1 MAVHVVHTSKVNI
14 DYQSSSYDNLLHH
27 TVLVAMSRSPHNPHG
42 IKPVDLED
50 IWGDLSKGIRRIYSR
65 QSMPKK
71 RYMELYT
78 YPLRYMCTLTESFDR
93 FSAS

>member
-1 MAVHVVHTSKVNI
+1 
-14 DYQSSSYDNLLHH
+14 
-27 TVLVAMSRSPHNPHG
+27 MSRGSHNPHG

-50 IWGDLSKGIRRIYSR
+50 IWGDLSKGIRRIYSQ

-78 YPLRYMCTLTESFDR
+78 YPPATTIVACYMCFFECVNN
-93 FSAS
+93 

>member
-1 MAVHVVHTSKVNI
+1 
-14 DYQSSSYDNLLHH
+14 
-27 TVLVAMSRSPHNPHG
+27 MSRAAHNPHA

-50 IWGDLSKGIRRIYSR
+50 IWGDLSKGIKRIYSQ

-78 YPLRYMCTLTESFDR
+78 YPPMPCHNNQYFNWKMAGVSVYFMCAR
-93 FSAS
+93 IKW